1 MCSLSVLE
9 WGMPEEDRIRFLLKM
24 SLRKALKLIRR
35 LRRQVSE
42 INEDIMAKKIL
53 DELDICGWEIRGGN
67 AGFHFR
73 AAGRSAHRD
82 RLIDRYFTLLDDT
95 RSFPAPARRFATCD
109 RPGPRCRARRRP
121 ACSHSVLGRSWA
133 A

>member
-1 MCSLSVLE
+1 
-9 WGMPEEDRIRFLLKM
+9 M

-95 RSFPAPARRFATCD
+95 RSTD
-109 RPGPRCRARRRP
+109 LLISSPGPPIRDVRQAGASMP
-121 ACSHSVLGRSWA
+121 GEKAPGMHT
-133 A
+133 